1 MSTDGDG
8 LLKAL
13 NDSQR
18 YLDIVQKQ
26 ELGKSEAEWLVD
38 TTVSNFAM
46 YYNSG
51 FIEYRKSVAEAG
63 DFAAV
68 EWTGR
73 GATFKDVLGREYIDC
88 LGGFGLFNLGWAH
101 PKVVRAVQAQLQK
114 SPMPTQ
120 ELLDPLRGMLAHLL
134 AEITPGDIQYSFF
147 VSSGTEAVEGAMK
160 LAKLY
165 TRKSGFIASVRG
177 FHGKTAGSL
186 SLTGKAIFRRPAL
199 TPQNNVFHVPYGD
212 ADAVEQ
218 QLRIAREVGNDI
230 AAVIMEPVQG
240 EAGAIVPPDDFWPRL
255 RQICDEYE
263 VLLIADEVQTGMGRT
278 GKLWG
283 VEHWGVEPDIIA
295 SAKAL
300 GGGVMPIGAFMSTPK
315 IWSVMNS
322 NPFIHTST
330 TGGNPLACAAAIAA
344 INVTLE
350 ERVSEQA
357 AEKGEYFIQQ
367 LREIAARYDDI
378 YTNITGKGLLIGQH
392 FVNDDIGY
400 AVASGLFKRGV
411 LISGTLNNSRVIRVE
426 PPLIITREEI
436 DTILNRL
443 EDTLQ
448 ELRASVSTA
457 GVPDAGTQLG
467 TPVSEDVIKS
477 AAINGSDVAVA

>member
-1 MSTDGDG
+1 M
-8 LLKAL
+8 
-13 NDSQR
+13 
-18 YLDIVQKQ
+18 
-26 ELGKSEAEWLVD
+26 
-38 TTVSNFAM
+38 
-46 YYNSG
+46 
-51 FIEYRKSVAEAG
+51 
-63 DFAAV
+63 
-68 EWTGR
+68 
-73 GATFKDVLGREYIDC
+73 GREYIDC

-101 PKVVRAVQAQLQK
+101 PKVVRAVQAQLEK
-114 SPMPTQ
+114 SPLPTQ

-147 VSSGTEAVEGAMK
+147 VGSGTEAVEGAMK

-165 TRKSGFIASVRG
+165 TGKSGFIASVRG
-177 FHGKTAGSL
+177 FHGKTTGSL
-186 SLTGKAIFRRPAL
+186 ALTGKAIFRRPAMPL
-199 TPQNNVFHVPYGD
+199 HNNVFHVPFGD
-212 ADAVEQ
+212 AGAVEQ

-240 EAGAIVPPDDFWPRL
+240 EAGAIVPPD
-255 RQICDEYE
+255 EYE

-283 VEHWGVEPDIIA
+283 VDHWNVAPDIIT

-350 ERVSEQA
+350 ERIAEQA
-357 AEKGEYFIQQ
+357 AEKGAYFISQ
-367 LREIAARYDDI
+367 LKHIAARYSDV
-378 YTNITGKGLLIGQH
+378 YAQVTGKGLLIGQH
-392 FVNDDIGY
+392 FVNDEIGY
-400 AVASGLFKRGV
+400 AVASGLFKRGI

-426 PPLIITREEI
+426 PPLVITREEI

-443 EDTLQ
+443 EDTLH
-448 ELRASVSTA
+448 ELHAKV
-457 GVPDAGTQLG
+457 L
-467 TPVSEDVIKS
+467 TPVVPVVSE
-477 AAINGSDVAVA
+477 AAITARAIDSSALVSNTLVSNAAVA